1 MVTRDK
7 SGSFTIEQ
15 LKRQY
20 NLDNKKVLQAIE
32 QQSQNLIKVENELE
46 NYIEVTTKEMELI
59 QNQVDGNITTWFFD
73 GVPTLDNKPTTDW
86 ITEDAKTNHLGDLYY
101 DSLTGYAYRFSFENE
116 EFLWHKLTDSDITEA
131 LALANVA
138 KDTADSKRRVFL
150 NQPIPPYDSGDFWL
164 NNNELY
170 ICQVSKETGEYE
182 ENDFIDS
189 LKYTDDTYAKQVEN
203 ELTIVS
209 GKVTTIEEGIDE
221 IKTTIEEN
229 KYFVDSE
236 GNKQL
241 ISESV
246 SEVTQTLDSVEVSL
260 EEFKTN
266 VEENY
271 STTTNLE
278 ELRVDLENGIT
289 NTFSTSGGNN
299 LIRNSALLFKESE
312 EAYEFWEGSLKRN
325 DEEDSSETGTA
336 LLIQKEKCSQNIEA
350 LAGNYFL
357 SFKYKK
363 LIELSTLSVFLN
375 GVEYQLIT
383 GNDESSINESHEY
396 ELPIKIDNPNIT
408 IEFVSNTDSGVEIYD
423 LMLNKGEI
431 KALYTQH
438 QNETTTNTV
447 KIGKGIRVESSETD
461 TVTKID
467 SDGFRVL
474 NKNNE
479 DEVLLK
485 GTDKGTYTKTLEC
498 ENEATI
504 SGLFIQKVDEQVWI
518 TGL

>member
-32 QQSQNLIKVENELE
+32 QQSQNLIKVENELDD
-46 NYIEVTTKEMELI
+46 YIKVATKEMELI
-59 QNQVDGNITTWFFD
+59 QNQVDGNISTWFFD
-73 GVPTLDNKPTTDW
+73 GVPTLNNAPAIDW
-86 ITEDAKTNHLGDLYY
+86 TTEDEKTNHLGDLYY
-101 DSLTGYAYRFSFENE
+101 DSLTGYAYRFSLENE

-150 NQPIPPYDSGDFWL
+150 NQPTPPYDSGDFWL

-170 ICQVSKETGEYE
+170 ICQISKVDGIYE

-236 GNKQL
+236 GNQQL
-241 ISESV
+241 ISESM
-246 SEVTQTLDSVEVSL
+246 SEVTQTLDSVEVSI
-260 EEFKTN
+260 
-266 VEENY
+266 ENFE
-271 STTTNLE
+271 TNLE
-278 ELRVDLENGIT
+278 ENYYQKQDVEQLVVDAESGLT
-289 NTFSTSGGNN
+289 NTLSTSGGSN
-299 LIRNSALLFKESE
+299 LIRNSALLFEESDGV
-312 EAYEFWEGSLKRN
+312 YEYWEGSLKRN
-325 DEEDSSETGTA
+325 DEEEYSETGTA
-336 LLIQKEKCSQNIEA
+336 LLIQQTNCSQKIQA
-350 LAGNYFL
+350 LAGDYFL

-375 GVEYQLIT
+375 GIEYPLIT
-383 GNDESSINESHEY
+383 ESDESVLNEAYEY
-396 ELPIKIDNPNIT
+396 ELQFKIDNPNIT
-408 IEFVSNTDSGVEIYD
+408 IEFVSNMDSGVEIYD
-423 LMLNKGEI
+423 LMLNKGTV
-431 KALYTQH
+431 KALYSQH
-438 QNETTTNTV
+438 ANETTTDTV
-447 KIGKGIRVESSETD
+447 RIGKGIQVEST
-461 TVTKID
+461 TTNTITRID
-467 SDGFRVL
+467 SDGQRTYSTSL
-474 NKNNE
+474 NKIVNKN
-479 DEVLLK
+479 
-485 GTDKGTYTKTLEC
+485 TDTGTYTNALEC
-498 ENEATI
+498 ENEAKI
-504 SGLFIQKVDEQVWI
+504 NKLFIQEVEDQVWLV
-518 TGL
+518 GL

>member
-1 MVTRDK
+1 MVNRDK
-7 SGSFTIEQ
+7 TGSFTIEQ

-32 QQSQNLIKVENELE
+32 QQSQNLIKVENELDD
-46 NYIEVTTKEMELI
+46 YIKVATKEMELI

-73 GVPTLDNKPTTDW
+73 GVPTLDNEPASDW
-86 ITEDAKTNHLGDLYY
+86 ITEETKTNHLGDLYY

-182 ENDFIDS
+182 DNDFIDS

-203 ELTIVS
+203 ELTIIS

-236 GNKQL
+236 GNEQL
-241 ISESV
+241 ISESM
-246 SEVTQTLDSVEVSL
+246 SEVTQALDSVEVSI
-260 EEFKTN
+260 EDFKTN

-271 STTTNLE
+271 STTYDLE
-278 ELRVDLENGIT
+278 QLRIDLENGVT
-289 NTFSTSGGNN
+289 NTFSTSGGSN
-299 LIRNSALLFKESE
+299 LIRNSALLFEESE
-312 EAYEFWEGSLKRN
+312 GIFEYWEGSVKRN
-325 DEEDSSETGTA
+325 DEENSSETGTA
-336 LLIQKEKCSQNIEA
+336 LLIQKNKCSQKIEA
-350 LAGNYFL
+350 LVGSYYL

-375 GVEYQLIT
+375 GVEYQLIAE
-383 GNDESSINESHEY
+383 NDELAINEIQEY
-396 ELPIKIDNPNIT
+396 ELPFGIDNPNIT
-408 IEFVSNTDSGVEIYD
+408 IEFVSNTDNGVEIYD
-423 LMLNKGEI
+423 LMLNKGSI
-431 KALYTQH
+431 KAMYSQH
-438 QNETTTNTV
+438 QNEITTNTV
-447 KIGKGIRVESSETD
+447 RIGKGLQVESTSTN
-461 TVTKID
+461 TITKID
-467 SDGFRVL
+467 SDGQRTL
-474 NKNNE
+474 NKTTNE
-479 DEVLLK
+479 IVNK
-485 GTDKGTYTKTLEC
+485 NTDTGTYTKTLKVVE
-498 ENEATI
+498 EAEI
-504 SGLFIQKVDEQVWI
+504 NKLFIQEVDEQVWI

>member
-73 GVPTLDNKPTTDW
+73 GVPTLDNKPATDW
-86 ITEDAKTNHLGDLYY
+86 TTSETKTNHLGDLYY

-236 GNKQL
+236 GNEQL
-241 ISESV
+241 ISESM
-246 SEVTQTLDSVEVSL
+246 SEVTQTLDSVEISI
-260 EEFKTN
+260 EDFKTN

-271 STTTNLE
+271 STTSDLE
-278 ELRVDLENGIT
+278 QLRVDLENGVT
-289 NTFSTSGGNN
+289 NTFSTSGGSN
-299 LIRNSALLFKESE
+299 LIRNSALLFEESE
-312 EAYEFWEGSLKRN
+312 GIFEYWEGSVKRN
-325 DEEDSSETGTA
+325 DEENSSETGTA
-336 LLIQKEKCSQNIEA
+336 LLIQKNKCSQKIEA
-350 LAGNYFL
+350 LVGDYYL

-375 GVEYQLIT
+375 GVEYQLIAE
-383 GNDESSINESHEY
+383 NDESAINGIQEY
-396 ELPIKIDNPNIT
+396 ELPFGIDNPNIT
-408 IEFVSNTDSGVEIYD
+408 IEFVSNTDNGVEIYD
-423 LMLNKGEI
+423 LMLNKGSI
-431 KALYTQH
+431 KAMYSQH
-438 QNETTTNTV
+438 QNEITTNTV
-447 KIGKGIRVESSETD
+447 RIGKGLQVESTSTN
-461 TVTKID
+461 TITKID
-467 SDGFRVL
+467 SDGQRTL
-474 NKNNE
+474 NKTTNE
-479 DEVLLK
+479 IVNK
-485 GTDKGTYTKTLEC
+485 NTDTGTYTKTLKVE
-498 ENEATI
+498 EEAEI
-504 SGLFIQKVDEQVWI
+504 NRLFIQEVDGQVWI

>member
-1 MVTRDK
+1 MVNRDK
-7 SGSFTIEQ
+7 TGSFTIEQ

-32 QQSQNLIKVENELE
+32 QQSQNLIKVENELDD
-46 NYIEVTTKEMELI
+46 YIKVATKEMELI

-73 GVPTLDNKPTTDW
+73 GVPTLDNKPATDW
-86 ITEDAKTNHLGDLYY
+86 TTEESKTNHLGDLYY
-101 DSLTGYAYRFSFENE
+101 DSLTGYAYRFSLENE

-150 NQPIPPYDSGDFWL
+150 NQPIPPYDSGDFWI
-164 NNNELY
+164 NNDELY

-236 GNKQL
+236 GNEQL
-241 ISESV
+241 ISESM
-246 SEVTQTLDSVEVSL
+246 SEVKQTLDSVEVSI
-260 EEFKTN
+260 EDFKTN

-271 STTTNLE
+271 STTSDLE
-278 ELRVDLENGIT
+278 QLKIDLENGVT
-289 NTFSTSGGNN
+289 NTFSTSGGSN
-299 LIRNSALLFKESE
+299 LIRNSALLFEESE
-312 EAYEFWEGSLKRN
+312 GIFEYWDGSVKRN
-325 DEEDSSETGTA
+325 DEENSSETGTA
-336 LLIQKEKCSQNIEA
+336 LLIQKNKCSQKIEA
-350 LAGNYFL
+350 LVGEYYL

-375 GVEYQLIT
+375 GVEYQLIPE
-383 GNDESSINESHEY
+383 NDESAINEIQEY
-396 ELPIKIDNPNIT
+396 ELSFGIDNPNIT
-408 IEFVSNTDSGVEIYD
+408 IEFVSNTDNGVEIYD
-423 LMLNKGEI
+423 LMLNKGSI
-431 KALYTQH
+431 KAMYSQH
-438 QNETTTNTV
+438 QNEITTNTV
-447 KIGKGIRVESSETD
+447 RIGKGLQVESTSTN
-461 TVTKID
+461 TITKID
-467 SDGFRVL
+467 SDGQRTL
-474 NKNNE
+474 NKTTNE
-479 DEVLLK
+479 IVNK
-485 GTDKGTYTKTLEC
+485 NTDTGTYTKTLEV
-498 ENEATI
+498 EEQAKINK
-504 SGLFIQKVDEQVWI
+504 LFIQEVDEQVWI